1 MVDLAPSSKIGV
13 RYLRSETEV
22 TVDEKTGQ
30 SRTRDRVFFCQP
42 GSAQIAQTS
51 EYVSLLSKNKELW
64 AVLGPHYEAWKQN
77 NAIPENGTPL
87 AAWSGVTPQEAEI
100 LKSFSIPTVEELSV
114 LQDSVM
120 ARIPLPNIRAKRD
133 MAQRYL
139 ASSDTRKTEQALAEK
154 DQQIA
159 DLQAKLENLAE
170 MIADKLDAA
179 EQPKRGPGRPPKQA
193 VAVE

>member
-1 MVDLAPSSKIGV
+1 MVDVAPSSKIGV
-13 RYLRSETEV
+13 RYLRAETEV

-64 AVLGPHYEAWKQN
+64 TVLGPHYEAWKAN
-77 NAIPENGTPL
+77 NALPETGTPL
-87 AAWSGVTPQEAEI
+87 AAWSGITPQEAEV
-100 LKSFSIPTVEELSV
+100 LKQFSIPTVEELSV
-114 LQDSVM
+114 LQDSMM

-133 MAQRYL
+133 MAQRFL
-139 ASSDTRKTEQALAEK
+139 ASADTLKTEEALAIK

-170 MIADKLDAA
+170 MMAEKLDAA
-179 EQPKRGPGRPPKQA
+179 EPSKRGPGRPPKQA
-193 VAVE
+193 AAE

>member
-13 RYLRSETEV
+13 RYLRAETEI

-30 SRTRDRVFFCQP
+30 SRTRDRVYFCQP

-64 AVLGPHYEAWKQN
+64 TVLGPHYEAWKQN
-77 NAIPENGTPL
+77 NEIPAHGTPL
-87 AAWSGVTPQEAEI
+87 AAWAGITPQEAEI

-114 LQDSVM
+114 VQDSMM
-120 ARIPLPNIRAKRD
+120 ARIPLPNIRGKRD
-133 MAQRYL
+133 MAQRFL
-139 ASSDTRKTEQALAEK
+139 ASADTRKTEEALALK

-170 MIADKLDAA
+170 MMSEKLDAS
-179 EQPKRGPGRPPKQA
+179 ETKRGPGRPRKEA
-193 VAVE
+193 AE

>member
-13 RYLRSETEV
+13 RYLRAETEI

-30 SRTRDRVFFCQP
+30 SRTRDRVYFCQP

-51 EYVSLLSKNKELW
+51 EYVSLLRKNKELW
-64 AVLGPHYEAWKQN
+64 TVLGPHYEAWKQN
-77 NAIPENGTPL
+77 NEIPAHGTPL
-87 AAWSGVTPQEAEI
+87 AAWAGITPQEAEI

-114 LQDSVM
+114 VQDSMM
-120 ARIPLPNIRAKRD
+120 ARIPLPNIRGKRD
-133 MAQRYL
+133 MAQRFL
-139 ASSDTRKTEQALAEK
+139 ASADTRKTEEALALK

-170 MIADKLDAA
+170 MMSEKLDAS
-179 EQPKRGPGRPPKQA
+179 ETKRGPGRPRKEA
-193 VAVE
+193 AE